1 MKTRK
6 YIYIGFKFLI
16 IHAEIE
22 LLAVL
27 HPEKQTNCLIRQN
40 NKMIMIIVLLII
52 FLYVKNTKEAK
63 NQYLIKKHDEVGLD
77 KCEENRQA
85 FLLNIQIMFR
95 MSIKLSK
102 GTT

>member
-27 HPEKQTNCLIRQN
+27 HLEKQTNCLIRQN

-52 FLYVKNTKEAK
+52 FF
-63 NQYLIKKHDEVGLD
+63 I
-77 KCEENRQA
+77 C
-85 FLLNIQIMFR
+85 
-95 MSIKLSK
+95 
-102 GTT
+102 